1 MKGNPNAKA
10 MAVLAIHGVWAFLLS
25 LWNDF
30 FALGPI
36 YFYLCGAFAILP
48 AIRLDFNRGF
58 FCAVASG
65 CLLDAASPSPFGFH
79 ACGLAIAQI
88 ALRSAND
95 RTLFSRRPTLILS
108 TLIINMLFFLFLHLW
123 FSAQIAGNGEILL
136 SRAFTDLIFSQLL
149 LAVTL
154 PWLIQL
160 NDDFFDLVGIKTSD
174 EKVST
179 S

>member
-10 MAVLAIHGVWAFLLS
+10 MALLIIHGVWAFLLS
-25 LWNDF
+25 IWNDL
-30 FALGPI
+30 FAFGPI
-36 YFYLCGAFAILP
+36 YFYLCGAFAVLP

-65 CLLDAASPSPFGFH
+65 CFLDAALPSPFGFH

-88 ALRSAND
+88 TLRSAND
-95 RTLFSRRPTLILS
+95 RTMFSRRPTLILS
-108 TLIINMLFFLFLHLW
+108 TLIINMLFFLFLHFW
-123 FSAQIAGNGEILL
+123 FSAQISGDGEILL
-136 SRAFTDLIFSQLL
+136 ARAFSDLIFSQLL

-160 NDDFFDLVGIKTSD
+160 HDDFLDLVGIQTSD
-174 EKVST
+174 AKVSA